1 MLKQIVALSFS
12 LVITSHL
19 MAQSTAPQA
28 HYETIFMEIA
38 PQKRVCHGIG
48 VTECL
53 QYKKF
58 VFDENG
64 QKIYKNSAWYN
75 LYTPIEGYE
84 HNPTRQATLRIK
96 SYSVKNPP
104 ADSSSVRYV
113 LEKQI

>member
-64 QKIYKNSAWYN
+64 QIIFVEKTFKEQVWQENGKQYFLYQLKN
-75 LYTPIEGYE
+75 
-84 HNPTRQATLRIK
+84 
-96 SYSVKNPP
+96 V
-104 ADSSSVRYV
+104 
-113 LEKQI
+113 